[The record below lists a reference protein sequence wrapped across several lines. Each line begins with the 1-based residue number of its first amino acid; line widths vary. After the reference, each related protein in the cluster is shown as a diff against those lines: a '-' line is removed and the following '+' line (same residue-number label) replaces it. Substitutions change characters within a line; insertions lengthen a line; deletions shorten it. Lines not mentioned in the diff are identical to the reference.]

1 MSTYNIVMQ
10 KKPREILSNNNIS
23 ITNPRLLVIEELL
36 SIKKPIAIEDLQIR
50 LKDKVAISTLYRVI
64 TDLKSINILE
74 EITSPENITMVELSL
89 VDTSHHHHMF
99 CEKCGD
105 VIDIELSEEFE
116 NKLDNEIRAL
126 ENKLQ
131 VKINDHGLELFG
143 VCKSCLKN

>member
-1 MSTYNIVMQ
+1 ME

-36 SIKKPIAIEDLQIR
+36 STKKPIAIEELQIK

-64 TDLKSINILE
+64 SDLKSINILE
-74 EITSPENITMVELSL
+74 EITSPDNITMVELSL
-89 VDTSHHHHMF
+89 VDTTHHHHMF
-99 CEKCGD
+99 CENCGD

-116 NKLDNEIRAL
+116 NKLDNEIKAL

-131 VKINDHGLELFG
+131 VKINDHGLELLG
-143 VCKSCLKN
+143 SCKACLKD

>member
-89 VDTSHHHHMF
+89 IDTSHHHHMF

-116 NKLDNEIRAL
+116 NKLDNEIKVL
-126 ENKLQ
+126 EKKLQ
-131 VKINDHGLELFG
+131 MKISNHGLELLG
-143 VCKSCLKN
+143 SCKACLKD